1 MDIVKEFGSYEA
13 TLDRLKMY
21 GILRT
26 EMMWHKDHLLSK
38 AELLEWLLEYRKAHN
53 IYWVGDHVV
62 TNDPASQGRCYQIT
76 AAVDGYYKL
85 TRGKGRR
92 YCREWRIARHATQAE
107 QESMN
112 ANTVD

>member
-1 MDIVKEFGSYEA
+1 MNIVEEFGSYSAALE
-13 TLDRLKMY
+13 RLNMY

-26 EMMWHKDHLLSK
+26 EMMWHKGAMLTKSDLLN
-38 AELLEWLLEYRKAHN
+38 WLLVYRKEHG
-53 IYWVGDHVV
+53 IYWVGDFVV

-112 ANTVD
+112 ADTMV